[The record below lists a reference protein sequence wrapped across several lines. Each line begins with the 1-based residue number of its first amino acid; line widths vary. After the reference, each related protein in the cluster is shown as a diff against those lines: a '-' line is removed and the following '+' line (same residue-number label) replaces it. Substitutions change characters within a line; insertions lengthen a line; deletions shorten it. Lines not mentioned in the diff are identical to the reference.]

1 MNGWLSLTFGLLG
14 MASKTS
20 VVVLPAVLGLCAWY
34 MEGRVSRRRLAELIP
49 YELMALAASALALWT
64 QDLEGANDPLWQ
76 RSIPERLVTAGAVV
90 WFYLGKLAW
99 PHPLVFVYSKWQVD
113 AASVLWWL
121 PLIGLLIL
129 VAVVMRWRG
138 IRLALPYFIIA
149 LGPVLGLLD
158 HYFLRYSFVGDHF
171 QYLASIGPLALLGA
185 AFSKLPRWMP
195 ALVMAALCFI
205 TWTQQRLYRDPE
217 VLWTHTL
224 QHHPTCW
231 LACNNLGILR
241 YQAGKVDEA
250 VKLWETA
257 LTSDPRSARTLTNLG
272 YTHQQKGRLQEA
284 LSHYEKAIESD
295 ASFGGARYN
304 YGTALLANGR
314 VAEGLAQLEKAAEI
328 SPRDP
333 NVRLNLGNA
342 RLLSKDPAGAIQA
355 LEQAIRLAPRE
366 VAPLNNLA
374 WLLSRLPDE
383 ALRDGKK
390 AVELMTKALEL
401 SSHPSVQTYR
411 TLAAAQAAAGDF
423 NSAIKTAS
431 QGLALAREK
440 GDIGMLNA
448 LQSELGAYREDVP
461 VRYAP

>member
-1 MNGWLSLTFGLLG
+1 
-14 MASKTS
+14 
-20 VVVLPAVLGLCAWY
+20 
-34 MEGRVSRRRLAELIP
+34 
-49 YELMALAASALALWT
+49 
-64 QDLEGANDPLWQ
+64 
-76 RSIPERLVTAGAVV
+76 
-90 WFYLGKLAW
+90 
-99 PHPLVFVYSKWQVD
+99 
-113 AASVLWWL
+113 
-121 PLIGLLIL
+121 
-129 VAVVMRWRG
+129 
-138 IRLALPYFIIA
+138 
-149 LGPVLGLLD
+149 
-158 HYFLRYSFVGDHF
+158 
-171 QYLASIGPLALLGA
+171 
-185 AFSKLPRWMP
+185 
-195 ALVMAALCFI
+195 
-205 TWTQQRLYRDPE
+205 
-217 VLWTHTL
+217 
-224 QHHPTCW
+224 
-231 LACNNLGILR
+231 
-241 YQAGKVDEA
+241 VDEA

-374 WLLSRLPDE
+374 WLLSTLPDE